1 MSSLVRQFLV
11 MLRANLAGLRRRV
24 AISLSMMLSVALVV
38 GVLAG
43 FLSMAA
49 GFEKVLT
56 GTGSPLVAVV
66 LGGGT
71 NQETGSEI
79 SSEALRG
86 IMALGGDIGAAR
98 DAAGHLIASREIVVT
113 TEAAAT
119 SLALRGMDQA
129 GPGLRDG
136 VTLTDG
142 RIFAPGT
149 REIVV
154 GETLARD
161 IPAVALGRTVR
172 LGTLDWTVVGLF
184 SAGGSAFESEIWA
197 DLDTVRAAFDR
208 QGEVQSLR
216 LRLVDPAGIATLRQ
230 ALDRITALPLTALPE
245 PDLYAGQSGRT
256 ADLIRMF
263 GWPLALLMAVGAAAG
278 ALNTMMSSVA
288 DRTVEIATLRA
299 IGFGRVPTFLATWAE
314 AAVLALA
321 GVALGTALSWL
332 LFNGWQASTLGA
344 GNTRIGFQLA
354 VTPQVMLSAGLLGL
368 VTGLLGGALPALAAT
383 RLPLTAALRARG

>member
-1 MSSLVRQFLV
+1 MSSLVRQFLI

-24 AISLSMMLSVALVV
+24 AISLSMVLSVALVV

-113 TEAAAT
+113 TEAADT

-136 VTLTDG
+136 VTLTGG

-154 GETLARD
+154 GEALARD
-161 IPAVALGRTVR
+161 IPAFALGRTVR

>member
-113 TEAAAT
+113 TEVAAT

-161 IPAVALGRTVR
+161 IPAFALGRTVR

-184 SAGGSAFESEIWA
+184 NAGGSAFESEIWA
-197 DLDTVRAAFDR
+197 DLDTLRAAFDR